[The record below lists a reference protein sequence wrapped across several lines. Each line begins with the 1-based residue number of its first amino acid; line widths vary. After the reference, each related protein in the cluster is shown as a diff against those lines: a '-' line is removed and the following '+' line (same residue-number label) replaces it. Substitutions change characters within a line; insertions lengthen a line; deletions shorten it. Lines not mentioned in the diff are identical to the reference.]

1 MSLIDQI
8 FEPGQAVLSGPSVL
22 VVDDELAHRELTS
35 ARLEIAGFNVY
46 EVADGYEALKLIKE
60 RNFDATVV
68 DTEMDKMFG
77 YEFCSAARESPS
89 GKRLAILGI
98 SGNLNFVD
106 YKERWEEADVDLVL
120 DKMEINRCPYLLEK
134 GIYSAIDSR
143 KRI

>member
-22 VVDDELAHRELTS
+22 VVDDEAAHRELTS

-98 SGNLNFVD
+98 SGNLDFVD
-106 YKERWEEADVDLVL
+106 YKVKWKEADADLVL
-120 DKMEINRCPYLLEK
+120 DKMEINRCPYILEK